1 MLKMHDSVNLILDF
15 SKGDH
20 FSIFQKYSNY
30 CEKIQT
36 EKILDTNMEMRP
48 IEEITIE
55 ADEEIN
61 LSLQTS
67 DSEPEIISKPIVN
80 PNSSSKLS
88 ITTDF
93 KFQLLKQFSLKEQR
107 KLALVKLKNEID
119 SEVIIFYVSSL
130 YRTKFS

>member
-1 MLKMHDSVNLILDF
+1 
-15 SKGDH
+15 
-20 FSIFQKYSNY
+20 
-30 CEKIQT
+30 
-36 EKILDTNMEMRP
+36 MEMRP